1 MAIVNRSEDDVVV
14 DSSLPSNALSSKQFA
29 TIVDVLSEGEIE
41 GFPSAAGFTKGT
53 TNYNNAA
60 LKDVYLGKTPVL
72 RANADVTDLQT
83 TDFNFQNVEFEPRF
97 GTNNQTFIP
106 GISDIETETN
116 VGVKVEKGTP
126 VSRQITN
133 SNVDAVR
140 VTVRFNSLQ
149 KFESNGD
156 VNGTEVR
163 LKINIL
169 QGDGTTST
177 PIDDTIKGRSSS
189 AYARDYRIN
198 LLDANTGTPS
208 TFPVTITVERVTDNA
223 EDPTKL
229 RDEFFFSSIT
239 QIIDEQRPYP
249 DIAHVA
255 LRFDSEQFSSVPGRM
270 YKVRGVKIK
279 IPHNGTVEAATGRIT
294 YSGTFNGTL
303 TTTTH
308 WTSDPAW
315 ILFDLLTNTRYG
327 LGDHITESQLDK
339 FAFYSA
345 SVYCSELVD
354 DGFGGQEPRFS
365 CNTILQTRQDAYE
378 VVNALTSVMRAITF
392 WNAGSLTLSQDRPT
406 DPSYLFNLSNVTEQ
420 GFTYSGTSLKTR
432 STMISVSYFDMENQ
446 ELDFETV
453 EDTTAKTKYGALHK
467 KVTGFACNSR
477 GQAARLG
484 RFMLFEEQNSTETIS
499 FTTGLAEGVTVR
511 PGQVIEVS
519 DPVRAGARRGGR
531 IKSATTTTVTVDDT
545 ADTDLDATNSPT
557 LSVIL
562 SDGSVES
569 RNVDSISGA
578 VITVSSAFSSAPNA
592 NSIWILQNT
601 TLETTTWRV
610 VSVTESEDNYA
621 VVGVAYNAGKFA
633 FIEDGSDLP
642 VRNVSILNEL
652 KDAPGNLTASQQ
664 FYVEDEKAKVKIILD
679 FEGVQG
685 VSQYKIQYR
694 KDNGNFTTATI
705 NRTDFEIFDASQG
718 RYEFRVFSI
727 NAALEA
733 SADPATLTFDAIG
746 KTAVPGDV
754 QNLFIEPISDQFV
767 RLRFDKSVDVDVI
780 HGGNVVVRSSN
791 LTSGATFTNA
801 VDVIPALPGSINETI
816 VPNIVNGTYLL
827 KFRDDGGRLSS
838 GDASV
843 VMLQTEPDVFPKLVV
858 LTDREDLDNPPF
870 QGFKDDCFFSE
881 EVDGLVLGS
890 TTFFDDVTDFDAVA
904 DVDFLGDV
912 DKTGGSYDFANT
924 LDLGGI
930 QPLSLRR
937 HMVSQGFY
945 PNDLIDKRTGLI
957 DIWTDFDQATA
968 FDVNAKLLV
977 ATTQGDP
984 DATVAA
990 TYAQSGTA
998 ITVTKT
1004 SHGYAVG
1011 NFVVLDFTTGANNE
1025 LDGFY
1030 KIETVPNAN
1039 TFTVTAT
1046 ISKTTSGN
1054 CTFSAQFSQFNPFV
1068 NGVYVARGFKF
1079 KCEMSTD
1086 DPAQSIEVDQL
1097 GYTAEIKSRTETSL
1111 GNAGA
1116 TTGGHIASGTST
1128 KSVTFTNSF
1137 FTGQAGTLVPAN
1149 SVLPSI
1155 GITIENAQ
1163 QGDFFTLSS
1172 ITGTGFNIDVKDSGG
1187 NNVNRN
1193 FKYAATGFGRGS

>member
-499 FTTGLAEGVTVR
+499 FTTGLAGGVIVR

-519 DPVRAGARRGGR
+519 DPVRAGVRRGGR

-1149 SVLPSI
+1149 YVLPSI